1 MYDLIDAFEI
11 LNRRNDRLRLPD
23 SPSSMVVDGEMIF
36 GTELSTGLKSPQ
48 VGIYFLHLH
57 VRPA

>member
-1 MYDLIDAFEI
+1 MYDLIDAFET
-11 LNRRNDRLRLPD
+11 LNHRNDRLRLPG
-23 SPSSMVVDGEMIF
+23 SPSSMMVDGEMIF
-36 GTELSTGLKSPQ
+36 GMELSIGLKSPQ